1 MEPKIDE
8 DISNNDNQETN
19 EDQAKALINHPIL
32 NKWLTAEIINNLPDE
47 TAQAV
52 ADLIEAAV
60 RRKKPAVNAHTY
72 SECYGGTGKTSW
84 EALEQIRELLS
95 NRKGVKDVSEKQPE
109 QQGD

>member
-1 MEPKIDE
+1 MEHKIRGNTPKKV
-8 DISNNDNQETN
+8 TN
-19 EDQAKALINHPIL
+19 EDKLAAGIDHPLL
-32 NKWLTAEIINNLPDE
+32 NEWVTAEIINNLPDE

-84 EALEQIRELLS
+84 EALEQIRELLL
-95 NRKGVKDVSEKQPE
+95 NRKRVKDVSEKKPE